1 MKAPRQDHR
10 GYGFVLGLA
19 AGTLAG
25 AALAMWFAPRASE
38 LGERIA
44 DSARSVRRQA
54 PEQYQEASARVGDA
68 VDVLTRPRAL

>member
-1 MKAPRQDHR
+1 MKAPRQDR

-25 AALAMWFAPRASE
+25 AALATWFAPRGVSA

-44 DSARSVRRQA
+44 DSARRVRRQA
-54 PEQYQEASARVGDA
+54 SEQYQEASARVGDA